1 MKKAEK
7 TTKEIKTP
15 DYTRKAINNYRKD
28 KKQSRFHILNNY
40 LSSLSGGIRFK
51 NKYQINQ
58 AVKNINDELE
68 EAEKE
73 FDKLFKSDDKEM
85 S

>member
-28 KKQSRFHILNNY
+28 KKMITIT
-40 LSSLSGGIRFK
+40 LSVADYERLKDHGIITAADVRR
-51 NKYQINQ
+51 
-58 AVKNINDELE
+58 VLLE
-68 EAEKE
+68 YIKE
-73 FDKLFKSDDKEM
+73 
-85 S
+85 